1 MSTNQ
6 FNNSRGGEL
15 ISTNDKNVLTIKFP
29 IDTNFIVEQLN
40 NRLDKYRHEIFLP
53 DKINIWEEGT
63 NLKFKITDAT
73 KWWWV
78 KENYEFYK
86 SLECGED
93 ELYFL
98 NQGLSSQMNDYNTMG
113 ELDIIEDMLK
123 VARILCD
130 IQRYGASSLWELED
144 DWDFVKDYVENFDP
158 QYPHSIGRMF
168 SNMETKSEYMENKFL
183 EFIKKYKGDVED
195 YYVRKVQQRWKEKLY
210 NPHTELGKRFAL
222 KQIEWAFEE

>member
-15 ISTNDKNVLTIKFP
+15 IRTNDKNVLTIKFP

-63 NLKFKITDAT
+63 NLKFKITDTT

>member
-98 NQGLSSQMNDYNTMG
+98 NQGLASQINDYNTMG